1 MTQLLTALEGTI
13 SNEMRQVAK
22 DENTSPDFIRAQI
35 ATGKVVIPA
44 NINHKSLIPK
54 GIGEGLKVKIN
65 TNIGTSEDRC
75 SYEDELLKLKVSIK
89 AGTDAVMDLS
99 IGGSLDQTRREIIR
113 ESTVPVGTVPLY
125 QAATEVLSK
134 SNDIGTM
141 SPNHLFEVIARQAE
155 DGVDFITVHV
165 GVTREILKAM
175 DNHPR
180 LTEVVSRG
188 GSLTLDWMDRNN
200 AENPLY
206 ERFDELLKICRKYD
220 ITLSLGDG
228 LRPGCINDAT
238 DTLQLMELMKLG
250 ELVKTAWDYGVQ
262 VMVEGPGHVPI
273 NQVEMNIKL
282 MKRLCHN
289 APFYVL
295 GPLVTDIA
303 PGYDHITAAIGG
315 AWAAYFGADFLCYVT
330 PSEHLG
336 LPTIE
341 DVEDG
346 VVTFKIAA
354 HAADL
359 ARGNKEALKRDY
371 LMSKAR
377 KELNWEE
384 QFRLSINPERARK
397 IRESRGGNNQDS
409 TCTMCGQ
416 LCAVKTMNELHERR
430 TQKCSKTSGE

>member
-1 MTQLLTALEGTI
+1 MTQLLKALEGTI

-22 DENTSPDFIRAQI
+22 DENTSPEFIRAQI
-35 ATGKVVIPA
+35 AAGKVVVPA

-75 SYEDELLKLKVSIK
+75 SFADELLKLKVSIK

-99 IGGSLDQTRREIIR
+99 TGESLDQTRREIIK

-134 SNDIGTM
+134 GDDISTM
-141 SPNHLFEVIARQAE
+141 SPNHLFEVIAKQAE

-175 DNHPR
+175 DKHPR

-220 ITLSLGDG
+220 VTLSLGDG
-228 LRPGCINDAT
+228 LRPGCIHDAT

-282 MKRLCHN
+282 MKRLCHD

-359 ARGNKEALKRDY
+359 ARGNEEALKRDY

-409 TCTMCGQ
+409 TCTMCGK

-430 TQKCSKTSGE
+430 AQKCSNPSGQ